1 MVLGVILTIVISI
14 VAAIVSAL
22 SLRGYDQEK
31 VAASEGDITAC
42 IDQLT
47 ELEKKTAA
55 GTIDGNEADAARADI
70 KRRILSAGR
79 TQKLDRARL
88 SLSKR
93 NLAVVALAGIAIL
106 GSFGL
111 YAWNND
117 LANTIASSLFGSRN
131 STSVVDQL
139 AAATAALPAGPFS
152 QNQQQARPEGQ
163 RQANLGSENQQQA
176 RPEGQRQAN
185 LGSVDE
191 MIDRLVQR
199 LKRNPKDVEGW
210 RMLGWSYFNT
220 DRFAESSAAY
230 AKAIELSPNNVELRS
245 AYGEALVR
253 AAAGNVTDEAKA
265 VFERT
270 LQLNPADSRAH
281 FFIGLSKEQAGDKMS
296 ALNDWIAILNHADS
310 SEPWFADLT
319 QRANK
324 LGQDIGVDVSSLLHR
339 KDTET
344 TGGILGSFETQQ
356 SADRGAARKTEPTA
370 EDVRNAEAMAPTDRA
385 AMIRGMVDGLAAR
398 LEQSP
403 NDVEGWIK
411 LIRSRK
417 ILGENDAA
425 AEALHRALDI
435 FKSAPQEK
443 EKIVTV
449 GHGLGLLQ

>member
-1 MVLGVILTIVISI
+1 MVLAVILTILIAI

-22 SLRGYDQEK
+22 SLRGYDEEK

-55 GTIDGNEADAARADI
+55 GAIDGNDADAARADI

-79 TQKLDRARL
+79 TEKLDMARL

-93 NLAVVALAGIAIL
+93 NLAVVAVAGIAIV

-117 LANTIASSLFGSRN
+117 LANSITSMQLGSRN

-139 AAATAALPAGPFS
+139 AAATAALPPGPLFL
-152 QNQQQARPEGQ
+152 QRGRVQGQQQAT
-163 RQANLGSENQQQA
+163 
-176 RPEGQRQAN
+176 
-185 LGSVDE
+185 LGSVEE
-191 MIDRLVQR
+191 MIDRVVQR

-210 RMLGWSYFNT
+210 RVLGWSYFNT
-220 DRFAESSAAY
+220 DRFEESSAAY
-230 AKAIELSPNNVELRS
+230 AKAIELSPNNAELRS

-296 ALNDWIAILNHADS
+296 ALNDWIAILNHGDS

-324 LGQDIGVDVSSLLHR
+324 LGQDVGVDVSSLLHR
-339 KDTET
+339 GNAET
-344 TGGILGSFETQQ
+344 TGGVLGSLEKQQ
-356 SADRGAARKTEPTA
+356 SAAPDAARKTEPTA

-385 AMIRGMVDGLAAR
+385 AMIRGMVDRLAAR
-398 LEQSP
+398 LEETP

-425 AEALHRALDI
+425 EEAFHRALDI
-435 FKSAPQEK
+435 FKGAPQEQ

>member
-1 MVLGVILTIVISI
+1 MVLGVILTVVISI

-22 SLRGYDQEK
+22 SLRRYDQEK
-31 VAASEGDITAC
+31 VATSEGDISAC

-47 ELEKKTAA
+47 ELEKKAAA
-55 GTIDGNEADAARADI
+55 GTIDGNEADVTRADI

-79 TQKLDRARL
+79 TEKLDMARL

-93 NLAVVALAGIAIL
+93 NLAVVAVAGIAIV

-111 YAWNND
+111 HAWNND
-117 LANTIASSLFGSRN
+117 LANSITSMQLGSRN

-139 AAATAALPAGPFS
+139 AAATAALPPGPLFL
-152 QNQQQARPEGQ
+152 QNQQRGRVQG
-163 RQANLGSENQQQA
+163 QQQA
-176 RPEGQRQAN
+176 T
-185 LGSVDE
+185 LGSVEE
-191 MIDRLVQR
+191 MIDRVVQR

-210 RMLGWSYFNT
+210 RVLGWSYFNT
-220 DRFAESSAAY
+220 DRFEESSAAY
-230 AKAIELSPNNVELRS
+230 AKAIELSPNNAELRS

-296 ALNDWIAILNHADS
+296 ALNDWIAILNHGDS

-324 LGQDIGVDVSSLLHR
+324 LGQDVGVDVSSLLHR
-339 KDTET
+339 GNAET
-344 TGGILGSFETQQ
+344 TGGVLGSLEKQQ
-356 SADRGAARKTEPTA
+356 SAAPDAARKTEPTA

-385 AMIRGMVDGLAAR
+385 AMIRGMVDRLAAR
-398 LEQSP
+398 LEETP

-425 AEALHRALDI
+425 EEAFHRALDI
-435 FKSAPQEK
+435 FKGAPQEQ

>member
-1 MVLGVILTIVISI
+1 MVLGVILTVVISI

-55 GTIDGNEADAARADI
+55 GAIDGNDADAARADL

-79 TQKLDRARL
+79 TEKLDRARL

-93 NLAVVALAGIAIL
+93 NLAIVALAGIAIV
-106 GSFGL
+106 GAFGL

-117 LANTIASSLFGSRN
+117 LANSITSMQLGSRN

-139 AAATAALPAGPFS
+139 AAATAALPPGPLFL
-152 QNQQQARPEGQ
+152 QNQQRGRVQG
-163 RQANLGSENQQQA
+163 QQQA
-176 RPEGQRQAN
+176 T
-185 LGSVDE
+185 LGSVEE
-191 MIDRLVQR
+191 MIDRVVQR

-210 RMLGWSYFNT
+210 RVLGWSYFNT
-220 DRFAESSAAY
+220 DRFEESSAAY
-230 AKAIELSPNNVELRS
+230 AKAIELSPNNAELRS

-296 ALNDWIAILNHADS
+296 ALNDWIAILNHGDS

-324 LGQDIGVDVSSLLHR
+324 LGQDVGVDVSSLLHR
-339 KDTET
+339 GNAET
-344 TGGILGSFETQQ
+344 TGGVLGSLEKQQ
-356 SADRGAARKTEPTA
+356 SAVPDAARKTEPTA

-385 AMIRGMVDGLAAR
+385 AMIRGMVDRLAAR
-398 LEQSP
+398 LEETP

-425 AEALHRALDI
+425 EEAFHRALDI
-435 FKSAPQEK
+435 FKGAPQEQ

>member
-1 MVLGVILTIVISI
+1 MVLGVILTVVISI

-22 SLRGYDQEK
+22 SLRRYDQEK
-31 VAASEGDITAC
+31 VATSEGDISAC

-47 ELEKKTAA
+47 ELEKKAAA
-55 GTIDGNEADAARADI
+55 GTIDGNEADVTRADI

-79 TQKLDRARL
+79 TEKLDMARL

-93 NLAVVALAGIAIL
+93 NLAVVAVAGIAIV

-117 LANTIASSLFGSRN
+117 LANSITSMQLGSRN

-139 AAATAALPAGPFS
+139 AAATAALPPRPLFL
-152 QNQQQARPEGQ
+152 QNQQRGRVQG
-163 RQANLGSENQQQA
+163 QQQA
-176 RPEGQRQAN
+176 T
-185 LGSVDE
+185 LGSVEE
-191 MIDRLVQR
+191 MIDRVVQR

-210 RMLGWSYFNT
+210 RVLGWSYFNT
-220 DRFAESSAAY
+220 DRFEESSAAY
-230 AKAIELSPNNVELRS
+230 AKAIELSPNNAELRS

-296 ALNDWIAILNHADS
+296 ALNDWIAILNHGDS

-324 LGQDIGVDVSSLLHR
+324 LGQDVGVDVSSLLHR
-339 KDTET
+339 GNAET
-344 TGGILGSFETQQ
+344 TGGVLGSLEKQQ
-356 SADRGAARKTEPTA
+356 SAAPDAARKTEPTA

-385 AMIRGMVDGLAAR
+385 AMIRGMVDRLAAR
-398 LEQSP
+398 LEETP

-425 AEALHRALDI
+425 EEALHRALDI
-435 FKSAPQEK
+435 FKGAPQEQ

>member
-1 MVLGVILTIVISI
+1 MVLGVILTVVISI

-22 SLRGYDQEK
+22 SLRRYDQEK
-31 VAASEGDITAC
+31 VATSEGDISAC

-47 ELEKKTAA
+47 EFEKKAAA
-55 GTIDGNEADAARADI
+55 GTIDGNEADVTRADI

-79 TQKLDRARL
+79 TEKLDRARL

-93 NLAVVALAGIAIL
+93 NLAVVAVAGIAIV

-111 YAWNND
+111 HAWNND
-117 LANTIASSLFGSRN
+117 LANSITSMQLGSRN

-139 AAATAALPAGPFS
+139 AAATAALPPGPLFL
-152 QNQQQARPEGQ
+152 QNQQRGRVQG
-163 RQANLGSENQQQA
+163 QQQA
-176 RPEGQRQAN
+176 T
-185 LGSVDE
+185 LGSVEE
-191 MIDRLVQR
+191 MIDRVVQR

-210 RMLGWSYFNT
+210 RVLGWSYFNT
-220 DRFAESSAAY
+220 DRFEESSAAY
-230 AKAIELSPNNVELRS
+230 AKAIELSPNNAELRS

-296 ALNDWIAILNHADS
+296 ALNDWIAILNHGDS

-324 LGQDIGVDVSSLLHR
+324 LGQDVGVDVSSLLHR
-339 KDTET
+339 GNAET
-344 TGGILGSFETQQ
+344 TGGVLGSLEKQQ
-356 SADRGAARKTEPTA
+356 SAAPDAARKTEPTA

-385 AMIRGMVDGLAAR
+385 AMIRGMVDRLAAR
-398 LEQSP
+398 LEETP

-425 AEALHRALDI
+425 EEAFHRALDI
-435 FKSAPQEK
+435 FKGAPQEQ

>member
-1 MVLGVILTIVISI
+1 MVLGVILTVVISI

-22 SLRGYDQEK
+22 SLRRYDQEK
-31 VAASEGDITAC
+31 VATSEGDISAC

-47 ELEKKTAA
+47 ELEKKAAA
-55 GTIDGNEADAARADI
+55 GTIDGNEADVTRADI
-70 KRRILSAGR
+70 KRRILRAGR
-79 TQKLDRARL
+79 TEKLDMARL

-93 NLAVVALAGIAIL
+93 NLAVVAVAGIAIV

-117 LANTIASSLFGSRN
+117 LANSITSMQLGSRN

-139 AAATAALPAGPFS
+139 AAATAALPPGPLFL
-152 QNQQQARPEGQ
+152 QNQQRGRVQG
-163 RQANLGSENQQQA
+163 QQQA
-176 RPEGQRQAN
+176 T
-185 LGSVDE
+185 LGSVEE
-191 MIDRLVQR
+191 MIDRVVQR

-210 RMLGWSYFNT
+210 RVLGWSYFNT
-220 DRFAESSAAY
+220 DRFEESSAAY
-230 AKAIELSPNNVELRS
+230 AKAIELSPNNAELRS

-296 ALNDWIAILNHADS
+296 ALNDWIAILNHGDS

-324 LGQDIGVDVSSLLHR
+324 LGQDVGVDVSSLLHR
-339 KDTET
+339 GNAET
-344 TGGILGSFETQQ
+344 TGGVLGSLEKQQ
-356 SADRGAARKTEPTA
+356 SAAPDAARKTEPTA

-385 AMIRGMVDGLAAR
+385 AMIRGMVDRLAAR
-398 LEQSP
+398 LEETP

-425 AEALHRALDI
+425 EEAFHRALDI
-435 FKSAPQEK
+435 FKGAPQEQ

>member
-1 MVLGVILTIVISI
+1 MVLGVILTVVISI

-22 SLRGYDQEK
+22 SLRRYDQEK
-31 VAASEGDITAC
+31 VATSEGDISAC

-47 ELEKKTAA
+47 ELEKKAAA
-55 GTIDGNEADAARADI
+55 GTIDGNEADVTRADI

-79 TQKLDRARL
+79 TEKLDRARL

-93 NLAVVALAGIAIL
+93 NLAVVAVAGIAIV

-117 LANTIASSLFGSRN
+117 LANSITSMQLGSRN

-139 AAATAALPAGPFS
+139 AAATAALPPGPLFL
-152 QNQQQARPEGQ
+152 QNQQRGRVQG
-163 RQANLGSENQQQA
+163 QQQA
-176 RPEGQRQAN
+176 T
-185 LGSVDE
+185 LGSVEE
-191 MIDRLVQR
+191 MIDRVVQR

-210 RMLGWSYFNT
+210 RVLGWSYFNT
-220 DRFAESSAAY
+220 DRFEESSAAY
-230 AKAIELSPNNVELRS
+230 AKAIELSPNNAELRS

-296 ALNDWIAILNHADS
+296 ALNDWIAILNHGDS

-324 LGQDIGVDVSSLLHR
+324 LGQDVGVDVSSLLHR
-339 KDTET
+339 GNAET
-344 TGGILGSFETQQ
+344 TGGVLGSLEKQQ
-356 SADRGAARKTEPTA
+356 SAAPDAARKTEPTA

-385 AMIRGMVDGLAAR
+385 AMIRGMVDRLAAR
-398 LEQSP
+398 LEETP

-425 AEALHRALDI
+425 EEALHRALDI
-435 FKSAPQEK
+435 FKGAPQEQ